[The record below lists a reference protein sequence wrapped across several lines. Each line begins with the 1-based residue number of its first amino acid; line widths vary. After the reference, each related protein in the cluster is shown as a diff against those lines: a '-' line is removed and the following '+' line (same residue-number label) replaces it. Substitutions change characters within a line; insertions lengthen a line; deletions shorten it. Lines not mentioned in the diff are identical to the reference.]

1 MIRLAGRK
9 RITIQKD
16 LFTRQSCLASIRFNA
31 FRQRRRK
38 RRGDLDFATTN
49 SSFHWRQ
56 GRFYSMDEDDA
67 YWRLSFGEERIQ
79 GRRSTGG
86 INPLWYD
93 SDHEFPGPVSGFK
106 SFGLREMDVPRRE
119 EFRNFDD
126 MVLNVKMKKGKQD
139 KQRNVIENGAFR
151 NKKEHGGEAQL
162 STRRQKY
169 VVDDQSSRRLS
180 RGAVREKGAE
190 LDDGGQKKLSG
201 SAERDIFPIEPES
214 MVQMKDEFWK
224 LSVSDSRKLPKIRLS
239 SVNEDYVL
247 EPLHEDYVLQGPN
260 LEEKKLK
267 EIKVKPE
274 SQERS
279 AYTSRESH
287 SRKMKQNN
295 RVKACSPRTECKIRA
310 IEDMKK
316 ARMKSKKKE
325 RKEQI
330 EVVGKTMFDS
340 FAVVKSSYDPQQDFR
355 DSMVEMIRAKGLDRP
370 EDLEEL
376 LACYLMLN
384 HDEYHD
390 LIIKVFREVWIELKD
405 QIIYRELC

>member
-1 MIRLAGRK
+1 MKWRRK
-9 RITIQKD
+9 KSEPSSSPNSLINRV
-16 LFTRQSCLASIRFNA
+16 FHVSWFSR

-38 RRGDLDFATTN
+38 RRGDLDFATSN

-139 KQRNVIENGAFR
+139 KQRYVIENGASR
-151 NKKEHGGEAQL
+151 NKKERRGEAQL

-180 RGAVREKGAE
+180 RGAVREKEAE
-190 LDDGGQKKLSG
+190 LDDGGQKKLS
-201 SAERDIFPIEPES
+201 AA
-214 MVQMKDEFWK
+214 Q
-224 LSVSDSRKLPKIRLS
+224 IRLS

-247 EPLHEDYVLQGPN
+247 EPLHEDYVLRGPN

-267 EIKVKPE
+267 EVKVKPE

-325 RKEQI
+325 RKEQT
-330 EVVGKTMFDS
+330 EVVEGKTMFDS

-355 DSMVEMIRAKGLDRP
+355 DSMVEMIRAKGIDRP

-376 LACYLMLN
+376 LACYLTLN

>member
-1 MIRLAGRK
+1 MKWRRK
-9 RITIQKD
+9 KSESSSSPSSLINRV
-16 LFTRQSCLASIRFNA
+16 FHASWFSR

-38 RRGDLDFATTN
+38 RRGDLDFATSN
-49 SSFHWRQ
+49 PSLHWRQ

-139 KQRNVIENGAFR
+139 KQRNVIENG
-151 NKKEHGGEAQL
+151 KEQV

-169 VVDDQSSRRLS
+169 VDDQSSRKFS
-180 RGAVREKGAE
+180 HGAVRERGHN
-190 LDDGGQKKLSG
+190 GGQKKLSG
-201 SAERDIFPIEPES
+201 SAERDIFPIEPDC
-214 MVQMKDEFWK
+214 MVRMKDDFRK
-224 LSVSDSRKLPKIRLS
+224 LSVSDSRKLPKIHLH

-260 LEEKKLK
+260 PEVKKLK
-267 EIKVKPE
+267 EIKVKTE
-274 SQERS
+274 S
-279 AYTSRESH
+279 AYTSRESQ

-310 IEDMKK
+310 IEEMKK
-316 ARMKSKKKE
+316 ARMRCKKKE

-330 EVVGKTMFDS
+330 EVEGKKSMFDS

-355 DSMVEMIRAKGLDRP
+355 DSMVEMIREKGIDRP

-376 LACYLMLN
+376 LACYLTLN

-390 LIIKVFREVWIELKD
+390 LIIKVFRQVWIELKD
-405 QIIYRELC
+405 QII

>member
-1 MIRLAGRK
+1 MKWRRK
-9 RITIQKD
+9 KSEPSSSPNSLINRV
-16 LFTRQSCLASIRFNA
+16 FHVSWFSR

-38 RRGDLDFATTN
+38 RRGDLDFATSN

-126 MVLNVKMKKGKQD
+126 MVLSVKMKKGKQD
-139 KQRNVIENGAFR
+139 KQRNATENGAFR
-151 NKKEHGGEAQL
+151 NKKEHGGEAQF

-169 VVDDQSSRRLS
+169 VVDDQSARRLS
-180 RGAVREKGAE
+180 RGAVREKEAE
-190 LDDGGQKKLSG
+190 LDGGVQKKLSC

-224 LSVSDSRKLPKIRLS
+224 LAVSDSRKLPKIRLS

-267 EIKVKPE
+267 E
-274 SQERS
+274 R
-279 AYTSRESH
+279 
-287 SRKMKQNN
+287 
-295 RVKACSPRTECKIRA
+295 
-310 IEDMKK
+310 
-316 ARMKSKKKE
+316 
-325 RKEQI
+325 
-330 EVVGKTMFDS
+330 
-340 FAVVKSSYDPQQDFR
+340 
-355 DSMVEMIRAKGLDRP
+355 
-370 EDLEEL
+370 
-376 LACYLMLN
+376 
-384 HDEYHD
+384 
-390 LIIKVFREVWIELKD
+390 
-405 QIIYRELC
+405 